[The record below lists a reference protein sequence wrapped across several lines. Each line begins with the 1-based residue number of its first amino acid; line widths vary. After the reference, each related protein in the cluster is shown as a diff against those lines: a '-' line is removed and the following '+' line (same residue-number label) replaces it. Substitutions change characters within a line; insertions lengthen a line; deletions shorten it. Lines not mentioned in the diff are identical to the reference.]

1 MNERSFIFQNKKAKK
16 MPTQPLLSSFK
27 LGKLEL
33 SNRIVMA
40 PLTRSRADN
49 PENAPTELHAEYYS
63 QRASAGLIITEATQV
78 SKQGVGYINTPGI
91 HSAAQIEGWKKVTKA
106 VHEAGGK
113 IFLQLW
119 HVGYVSHP
127 DFHNGELPVSA
138 SAINPNTKSFT
149 PQGFKDT
156 VESRALT
163 IEEIKE
169 TIQDYRRGARN
180 AIDAGMN
187 GVEVHGANGYLIDQ
201 FIQDSTNLRTDEYGG
216 SIENR
221 SRFLFEILDEVI
233 AELGDS
239 TRVGLRLSP
248 SGLFNTQGDSNSK
261 NAWTYVIQKLNDYNL
276 AYVHFVEPLVPLP
289 EDTHFAKQVLDFY
302 GKLYTGTKIINGG
315 YDQDK
320 GNKEIGEGNAD
331 LVAYGKPFISNPD
344 LPKRFELNA
353 PLAQWD
359 QDTFYTPGPKGYTD
373 YPALEA

>member
-1 MNERSFIFQNKKAKK
+1 MNERSFIFQNKKAKE

-138 SAINPNTKSFT
+138 SAVNPNTKSFT

-201 FIQDSTNLRTDEYGG
+201 LFDIRGREFILLIVIGGIHCRLKTNRCII
-216 SIENR
+216 S
-221 SRFLFEILDEVI
+221 LFKTNSLLEFTPRDFKIFFKI
-233 AELGDS
+233 HFG
-239 TRVGLRLSP
+239 
-248 SGLFNTQGDSNSK
+248 NT
-261 NAWTYVIQKLNDYNL
+261 
-276 AYVHFVEPLVPLP
+276 
-289 EDTHFAKQVLDFY
+289 
-302 GKLYTGTKIINGG
+302 
-315 YDQDK
+315 
-320 GNKEIGEGNAD
+320 
-331 LVAYGKPFISNPD
+331 
-344 LPKRFELNA
+344 
-353 PLAQWD
+353 
-359 QDTFYTPGPKGYTD
+359 
-373 YPALEA
+373 